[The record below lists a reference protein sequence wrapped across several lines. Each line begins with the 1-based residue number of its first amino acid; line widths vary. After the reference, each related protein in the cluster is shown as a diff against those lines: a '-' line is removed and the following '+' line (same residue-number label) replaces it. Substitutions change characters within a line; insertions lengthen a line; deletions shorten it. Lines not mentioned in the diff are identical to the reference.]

1 MVDILKETGC
11 RRNDSLNYKQNRW
24 HYEI

>member
-24 HYEI
+24 RYEI